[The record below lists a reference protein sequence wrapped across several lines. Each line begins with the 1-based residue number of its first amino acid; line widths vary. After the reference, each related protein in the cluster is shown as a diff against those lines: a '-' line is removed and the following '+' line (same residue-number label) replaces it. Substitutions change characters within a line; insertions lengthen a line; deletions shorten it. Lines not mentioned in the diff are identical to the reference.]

1 MSDEV
6 RSDIRHFMKAASY
19 REFAPWET
27 GTFPQSKN
35 SIDRLSLPEDWLN
48 VIELCYFFYERE
60 GIVRSIIDKQVEIA
74 INGISIAASTKEEM
88 DLYSYITPSLLTFLS
103 EGATEYLLSGLVIPE
118 IVWGTVAPEESGLDK
133 PYIIPQDI
141 WIRSPLQIDLKSTPL
156 PNRIVPYWVV
166 DSESIAFITNKGKY
180 SDGTVDEE
188 TYKLLVEN
196 FPEFIKKVN
205 EGVTKFALLDNF
217 VIRRK
222 PLLRTPYPI
231 PYIMPALESLF
242 HKRNLRKMD
251 YALISRVINAILHVK
266 VGNDTYPITEDDTDI
281 ITDLESQ
288 ISRSGSANHK
298 ARIMELFTNHTVS
311 LEWIV
316 PNLDAVLDT
325 GKYDEINQE
334 ILYSLGFPKFLVTG
348 EKDKSNT
355 GSSGSALL
363 SPLNSMAA
371 LRKDFVEFFNY
382 LFLQLAEKNGFSK
395 KPRVSFAP
403 LNLIELT
410 DLLRVGELLEK
421 EEIISRS
428 SLAKLAGFDYETELH
443 IRSKEE
449 ALITE
454 IFGTPESPGDDT
466 EENEEDNI

>member
-1 MSDEV
+1 M
-6 RSDIRHFMKAASY
+6 Y
-19 REFAPWET
+19 L
-27 GTFPQSKN
+27 SK
-35 SIDRLSLPEDWLN
+35 
-48 VIELCYFFYERE
+48 
-60 GIVRSIIDKQVEIA
+60 
-74 INGISIAASTKEEM
+74 
-88 DLYSYITPSLLTFLS
+88 
-103 EGATEYLLSGLVIPE
+103 
-118 IVWGTVAPEESGLDK
+118 
-133 PYIIPQDI
+133 
-141 WIRSPLQIDLKSTPL
+141 
-156 PNRIVPYWVV
+156 
-166 DSESIAFITNKGKY
+166 
-180 SDGTVDEE
+180 
-188 TYKLLVEN
+188 
-196 FPEFIKKVN
+196 
-205 EGVTKFALLDNF
+205 
-217 VIRRK
+217 
-222 PLLRTPYPI
+222 
-231 PYIMPALESLF
+231 
-242 HKRNLRKMD
+242 
-251 YALISRVINAILHVK
+251 
-266 VGNDTYPITEDDTDI
+266 
-281 ITDLESQ
+281 
-288 ISRSGSANHK
+288 
-298 ARIMELFTNHTVS
+298 
-311 LEWIV
+311 
-316 PNLDAVLDT
+316 
-325 GKYDEINQE
+325 NQE

-449 ALITE
+449 ALIME